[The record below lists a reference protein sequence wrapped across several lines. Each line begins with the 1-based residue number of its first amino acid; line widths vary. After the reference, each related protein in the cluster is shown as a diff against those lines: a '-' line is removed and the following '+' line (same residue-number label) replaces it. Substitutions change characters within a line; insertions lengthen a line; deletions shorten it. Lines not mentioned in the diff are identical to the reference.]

1 MVALLTG
8 HARRLSFGLFTA
20 FASSFG
26 QTFFIALSVPYI
38 LEELAMGEGR
48 FGVLYAVAT
57 LASGLS
63 LPVVG
68 RLIDRV
74 PLRLYTSLTVVTLSA
89 GALTMAFAQ
98 HALVLVAAMLGLR
111 LAGQGVMG
119 HISQTVMARDFTR
132 NRGKALGLAGLGYPL
147 GEALLPWLFVAA
159 ASLVGWRETWLAIA
173 VLAVVVLLPLGIVL
187 GHSARPSEAGGDDV
201 VPRMAPRRLRL
212 RDLLGDRQFRLVLPA
227 LMVTPLLLT
236 ALFLYNAVLGQA
248 KGWSPAW
255 LATAFTGYALCRA
268 LASLGVGPVIDRWTA
283 RGVLPVYLVPLF
295 LGLAT
300 LSVGNANWIALVYL
314 CLVGLTSGASS
325 SVMSALWAEM
335 YGASQVGAIRSVTA
349 GLTIVSTAMSPPI
362 IGLLLERG
370 VGFDAIQYGGMLLML
385 GASALAWWAVRRD
398 RASLE
403 SILPEADIA
412 A

>member
-38 LEELAMGEGR
+38 LAELAMGEGR

-57 LASGLS
+57 LTSGLS
-63 LPVVG
+63 LPFVG
-68 RLIDRV
+68 RLIDRM
-74 PLRLYTSLTVVTLSA
+74 PLRLYTSLTVIGLSA
-89 GALTMAFAQ
+89 AALAMALAQ
-98 HALVLVAAMLGLR
+98 HAFALAAAILGLR

-147 GEALLPWLFVAA
+147 GEAMLPGLFVAA
-159 ASLVGWRETWLAIA
+159 AALVGWRGTWLAIA
-173 VLAVVVLLPLGIVL
+173 VLAMVVLLPLGIFL
-187 GHSARPSEAGGDDV
+187 GHSQRPSEADHGEARV
-201 VPRMAPRRLRL
+201 TLQRLTF
-212 RDLLGDRQFRLVLPA
+212 RDLISDRAFRLVLPA

-255 LATAFTGYALCRA
+255 LATAFTGYAVCRA

-283 RGVLPVYLVPLF
+283 RGVLPLYLIPLF
-295 LGLAT
+295 LGLAI
-300 LSVGNANWIALVYL
+300 LSTGASNWIALAYL

-335 YGASQVGAIRSVTA
+335 YGPSQVAAVRSVTA
-349 GLTIVSTAMSPPI
+349 GLTITSTAISPPI

-370 VGFDAIQYGGMLLML
+370 VGFDAIQYGGMLLIV
-385 GASALAWWAVRRD
+385 GASVLAWWAVRRD
-398 RASLE
+398 RSTE
-403 SILPEADIA
+403 SVPSHADIA